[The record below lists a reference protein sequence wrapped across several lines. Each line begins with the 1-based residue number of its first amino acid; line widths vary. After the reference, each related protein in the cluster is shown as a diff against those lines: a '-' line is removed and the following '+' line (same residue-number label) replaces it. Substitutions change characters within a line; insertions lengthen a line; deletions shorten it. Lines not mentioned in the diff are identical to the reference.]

1 MSGEFETEFTTWLK
15 EQVPDPPQLD
25 KFTYIEQVCLR
36 QHQIEEIKK
45 DRIKNNVTR
54 NEVRKQV
61 RHALENKDTHIQFC
75 KGDWASH
82 KEEKEDTDHGTWLK
96 RAYSQY
102 DSPILH
108 TAESTFLFAARM
120 LSYPLKF
127 YKTWLKSMDE
137 SNEEI
142 TTTNPAYDDLAYKK
156 KRQI

>member
-1 MSGEFETEFTTWLK
+1 MIGHPIKRKSETPWDG
-15 EQVPDPPQLD
+15 P
-25 KFTYIEQVCLR
+25 Y
-36 QHQIEEIKK
+36 QIEPVVGEHPYKLIDLHGK
-45 DRIKNNVTR
+45 RR
-54 NEVRKQV
+54 
-61 RHALENKDTHIQFC
+61 
-75 KGDWASH
+75 
-82 KEEKEDTDHGTWLK
+82 EDTDHGTWLK